1 MKGLSRTFD
10 KGNVSLSGLI
20 ITLGLVYGNIGTSP
34 LYSMKAVFNNAGT
47 FNDLLVLGSLST
59 IFWTVTL
66 LATVKYIVITL
77 KADNKGE
84 GGIFALFA
92 LLRRKTAWA
101 AVITMIGGAALLA
114 DGILTPAITITST
127 IEGFTLFNPDLPVV
141 PIVIAILVLI
151 FFVQQF
157 GINFYAWT
165 LFGPVMFIWFLMLAV
180 MGTMQIAAHQEVIKA
195 LNPVYAY
202 RFIAEYPGGFVLLG
216 FVFLCIT
223 GAEAIYSDLG
233 HCGRKNIRISWTFV
247 KVSLVLNYFGQGAWL
262 LNNEV
267 AGRGVMPFFEMMPRW
282 FLVPGLIV
290 AVAAAAVAT
299 QSLIRSSFTLVT
311 EAMSLN
317 FWPKIRIV
325 NPTDVRGQVYLPLVN
340 WALLVLCCFAVLV
353 FRESRNMEVAYGLAI
368 AITMIMSTLL
378 LIYYLNH
385 KGIDFRIGVL
395 LLSVFLAIEGIFL
408 VSNLYK
414 FLSGGWFT
422 LAIASVYFLAMFGWY
437 FGRKIKNRRITFVNL
452 EKYIESFKDLS
463 KDTTIPK
470 IATNLVYI
478 IKANNSAQ
486 VESKVVYSIF
496 NKQPKRAD
504 HYWLLHVDMVDEPD
518 RCEYKVKQIIPGI
531 LIRVDFH
538 IGFKVDPQINLHFR
552 EVVEDMVKSGE
563 IRLESGFDSLR
574 KHGLPADFR
583 FVILER
589 IMLPD
594 FKLSNFENFILTI
607 RGFVRRISVSD
618 EKALQLDS
626 ANTMVEQIPIIIDQ
640 PVTNRIQ
647 PVEKK

>member
-1 MKGLSRTFD
+1 MKGLSRNFD
-10 KGNVSLSGLI
+10 KSSNSLTGLI

-34 LYSMKAVFNNAGT
+34 LYTMKAVFNNAGT

-59 IFWTVTL
+59 IFWTITL
-66 LATVKYIVITL
+66 LTTIKYIFITL
-77 KADNKGE
+77 RADNKGE

-101 AVITMIGGAALLA
+101 AIITMIGGAALLA
-114 DGILTPAITITST
+114 DGILTPAITMTST
-127 IEGFTLFNPDLPVV
+127 IEGFTLFRPGLQVV
-141 PIVIAILVLI
+141 PVVIAILVLI

-165 LFGPVMFIWFLMLAV
+165 LFGPVMFIWFLLLGIT
-180 MGTMQIAAHQEVIKA
+180 GTLQIAANHEVLKA
-195 LNPVYAY
+195 LNPLYAF
-202 RFIAEYPGGFVLLG
+202 RFIVEYPGGFVLLG

-233 HCGRKNIRISWTFV
+233 HCGRKNIRISWVFV
-247 KVSLVLNYFGQGAWL
+247 KVALILNYFGQGAWL
-262 LNNEV
+262 LNNNI
-267 AGRGVMPFFEMMPRW
+267 AGAEVMPFFEMIPRS
-282 FLVPGLIV
+282 LLLPSLII
-290 AVAAAAVAT
+290 AVAAAVVAT
-299 QSLIRSSFTLVT
+299 QSLIRSSFTLIT

-340 WALLVLCCFAVLV
+340 WTLLILCCFAVII
-353 FRESRNMEVAYGLAI
+353 FRESGNMEVAYGLSI

-385 KGIDFRIGVL
+385 KGIDFRVAVL
-395 LLSVFLAIEGIFL
+395 MLSVFLGIEGIFL

-414 FLSGGWFT
+414 FMSGGWFT
-422 LAIASVYFLAMFGWY
+422 LALASIYFLSMFGWY

-452 EKYIESFKDLS
+452 DKYIESFRDISQDL
-463 KDTTIPK
+463 TIPK
-470 IATNLVYI
+470 IATNLVYV
-478 IKANNSAQ
+478 IKANNPAQ
-486 VESKVVYSIF
+486 VESKVIYSIF

-518 RCEYKVKQIIPGI
+518 RCEYKVNQIIPGI

-538 IGFKVDPQINLHFR
+538 IGFKVDPQINLHFM
-552 EVVEDMVKSGE
+552 EVVEDMVRSGE
-563 IRLESGFDSLR
+563 IKLENGFDSLR

-589 IMLPD
+589 VMLPD
-594 FKLSNFENFILTI
+594 FKLSSFENFILTI
-607 RGFVRRISVSD
+607 RGVVRRISVSD

-640 PVTNRIQ
+640 SVSNRIQ
-647 PVEKK
+647 PVNKK

>member
-10 KGNVSLSGLI
+10 KNSVSLSGLI

-34 LYSMKAVFNNAGT
+34 LYTMKAIINNAGT

-59 IFWTVTL
+59 IFWTITL
-66 LATVKYIVITL
+66 LTTIKYIFITL
-77 KADNKGE
+77 RADNKGE

-101 AVITMIGGAALLA
+101 AIITMIGGAALLA
-114 DGILTPAITITST
+114 DGILTPAVTMTST
-127 IEGFTLFNPDLPVV
+127 IEGFTLFNPDLQVV
-141 PIVIAILVLI
+141 PIVIASLVLI

-165 LFGPVMFIWFLMLAV
+165 VFGPVMFIWFILL
-180 MGTMQIAAHQEVIKA
+180 GITGSMQIASNHEVLKA
-195 LNPVYAY
+195 LNPVYAF

-247 KVSLVLNYFGQGAWL
+247 KVALILNYFGQGAWL
-262 LNNEV
+262 LNNYTDE
-267 AGRGVMPFFEMMPRW
+267 AGVMPFFEMIPRL
-282 FLVPGLIV
+282 FLLPSLII

-299 QSLIRSSFTLVT
+299 QSLIRSSFTLIT

-340 WALLVLCCFAVLV
+340 WTLLILCCFAVML
-353 FRESRNMEVAYGLAI
+353 FRESSNMEVAYGLSI

-385 KGIDFRIGVL
+385 KGIDFRVAVL
-395 LLSVFLAIEGIFL
+395 MLSVFLGIEGIFL

-414 FLSGGWFT
+414 FMSGGWFT
-422 LAIASVYFLAMFGWY
+422 LAVASLYFLSMFGWY

-452 EKYIESFKDLS
+452 DRYIESFRDLS
-463 KDTTIPK
+463 QDMTIPK

-478 IKANNSAQ
+478 IKANNPAQ
-486 VESKVVYSIF
+486 VESKVIYSIF

-518 RCEYKVKQIIPGI
+518 RCEYKVNQIIPGI

-563 IRLESGFDSLR
+563 IKLESGFDSLR

-589 IMLPD
+589 VMLPD

-607 RGFVRRISVSD
+607 RGFVRRISVTD

-626 ANTMVEQIPIIIDQ
+626 ANTMVEQIPIILDQ
-640 PVTNRIQ
+640 SASNRIQ
-647 PVEKK
+647 PVGKK